1 MKYFGTD
8 GFRGE
13 ANETLNAHQA
23 FLVGLS
29 FGQQCKEE
37 YQDGFI
43 YIGKDTRISSSMLE
57 HALAAGLSSSGMDVK
72 LLGVVPT
79 PVVSYL
85 TRSSEAVGAVMIS
98 ASHNPYRDNGIK
110 LFNHHG
116 QKIASS
122 TEQKIEQ
129 VIDQEVEVKLVDGD
143 DIGSIE
149 SDFAAIQRYIDFLN
163 QEVPLDLTGLK
174 VVLDCANGAS
184 ISTAQKVFEKT
195 GCELIVLFDT
205 PDGKNI
211 NVNCGSTHVDR
222 LKEKVLEL
230 KADVGF
236 AFDGDADRCIGV
248 NHLGQEVDGDHMI
261 YIYARYLKEKN
272 DLNNNLVVTTV
283 MANLG
288 LFKAL
293 DELGIETHKTAVGDK
308 YVFEALKD
316 YDGVIGGEQ
325 SGHIIFK
332 KLANTGDGVLTALM
346 MCHVMSEKNQS
357 LARLS
362 EDLTIYPQRLKNVE
376 VVDKG
381 SALENEQLKHKIES
395 VNQLLGDKGRL
406 LVRPSGTEP
415 LVRVMVEAQ
424 SQELCDQLV
433 DEIIDVIHANNL

>member
-13 ANETLNAHQA
+13 ANKTLNAHQA

-29 FGQQCKEE
+29 FGQQCKEL
-37 YQDGFI
+37 YRDGFI
-43 YIGKDTRISSSMLE
+43 YIGKDTRISSSMIE
-57 HALAAGLSSSGMDVK
+57 HALAAGLSSSGMNVK

-85 TRSSEAVGAVMIS
+85 TKSSEAVGAVMVS

-110 LFNHHG
+110 LFNRLG
-116 QKIASS
+116 QKIAPE

-129 VIDQEVEVKLVDGD
+129 VIDQEIEVELVDGD
-143 DIGSIE
+143 DIGTIETDNLSIQQYL
-149 SDFAAIQRYIDFLN
+149 DYLN
-163 QEVPLDLTGLK
+163 KEVPLDLTGLK

-195 GCELIVLFDT
+195 GCELVVLFNE
-205 PDGKNI
+205 PNGKNI
-211 NVNCGSTHVDR
+211 NLDCGSTHINN

-230 KADVGF
+230 NADVGF
-236 AFDGDADRCIGV
+236 AFDGDADRCIAV

-261 YIYARYLKEKN
+261 YIYGRYLKENNELK
-272 DLNNNLVVTTV
+272 NNLVVTTV

-293 DELGIETHKTAVGDK
+293 DELDIQTHKTAVGDK
-308 YVFEALKD
+308 YVFEALNE
-316 YDGVIGGEQ
+316 YDGLIGGEQ

-332 KLANTGDGVLTALM
+332 KLANTGDGVLTALI
-346 MCHVMSEKNQS
+346 MCHVMSHKNQS
-357 LARLS
+357 LAQLS
-362 EDLTIYPQRLKNVE
+362 EDLKIYPQRLKNVQ
-376 VVDKG
+376 VVDKH
-381 SALENEQLKHKIES
+381 SALENKQLKHKIES
-395 VNQLLGDKGRL
+395 VNEFLGDQGRL

-433 DEIIDVIHANNL
+433 DEIIDVVHANNL